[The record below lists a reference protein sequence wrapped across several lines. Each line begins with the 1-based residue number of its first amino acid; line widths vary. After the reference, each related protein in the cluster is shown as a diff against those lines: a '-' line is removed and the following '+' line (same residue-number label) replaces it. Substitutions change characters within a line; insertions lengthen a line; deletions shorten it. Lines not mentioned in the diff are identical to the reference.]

1 MKIEPSTTHNS
12 AGTQPHMMAIA
23 GPTIGP
29 VPAMEV
35 KWWPK
40 TTDLLVGT

>member
-1 MKIEPSTTHNS
+1 MKIEPKTTQSS
-12 AGTQPHMMAIA
+12 AGSQPHITAIA

-29 VPAMEV
+29 VPAMDV

>member
-1 MKIEPSTTHNS
+1 MKIEPKTTHNN

-29 VPAMEV
+29 VPAIDA
-35 KWWPK
+35 K
-40 TTDLLVGT
+40 